1 MLQAHMKKL
10 LSTASI
16 LLLSPFLFAISF
28 LTFASEPLDLTPAVG
43 TWEGESKCTMPNS
56 PCKDEHVIYHTAV
69 DKSAPNKVRLE
80 VFKVVEGKQELEGT
94 LDCTY
99 RAGEILD
106 CTTNAAKK
114 DRWEFKIFRD
124 RMIGSLIAG
133 DERTLYRR
141 MVLRKK

>member
-1 MLQAHMKKL
+1 MKNW
-10 LSTASI
+10 LSTAFVV
-16 LLLSPFLFAISF
+16 LLSSFLLSSSF
-28 LTFASEPLDLTPAVG
+28 LTFPSEPLDLAPAVG

-69 DKSAPNKVRLE
+69 DKSGPNKVRLDAY
-80 VFKVVEGKQELEGT
+80 KVVDGKQESVGT

-106 CTTNAAKK
+106 CFTNTAKK
-114 DRWEFKIFRD
+114 DRWEFKIFHD

>member
-1 MLQAHMKKL
+1 MKKW
-10 LSTASI
+10 LSTTFV
-16 LLLSPFLFAISF
+16 LLLSSF
-28 LTFASEPLDLTPAVG
+28 LAAASEPLDLTPAVG
-43 TWEGESKCTMPNS
+43 TWEGESKCTLPNS
-56 PCKDEHVIYHTAV
+56 PCKNEHVIYHTAV
-69 DKSAPNKVRLE
+69 DKSGPNKVRLD
-80 VFKVVEGKQELEGT
+80 VFKVVEGKQEPEGT

-106 CTTNAAKK
+106 CFTNAAKK
-114 DRWEFKIFRD
+114 DRWEFRIFHD

>member
-1 MLQAHMKKL
+1 MKNR
-10 LSTASI
+10 LSLAFV
-16 LLLSPFLFAISF
+16 LLLSSF
-28 LTFASEPLDLTPAVG
+28 PTFASEPLDLTPAVG
-43 TWEGESKCTMPNS
+43 IWEGESKCTMHDS
-56 PCKDEHVIYHTAV
+56 SCKDEHVIYHTAV
-69 DKSAPNKVRLE
+69 DKAGLNKVRLDAY
-80 VFKVVEGKQELEGT
+80 KVVDGKQESAGT

-114 DRWEFKIFRD
+114 DRWEFRIFRD